1 MNFLNLLASDPVIPF
16 LGRTYDISLNW
27 LGHLIRVLIE
37 GIGVVG
43 IGIIVFSIIL
53 RLVVLPFDIYQ
64 RVTMRKQNIKMKEN
78 KDKMEKLQ
86 KQYAG
91 DKAMYNQKLME
102 MYKENGI
109 SMFSSCLPAIISLVV
124 FIVAINAFNAFS
136 QYANMQNYNLMAN
149 SYNEYL
155 NPYCAELKA
164 ENIDDNY
171 IITKEN
177 EDGTVTQTRHIL
189 VRETADSQSGKT
201 KCIYYTLIYNE
212 NYDENDYRY
221 IKDTEKTYYVDA
233 ERLYASSE
241 KLENADGSAT
251 TWKERVDALVSASAD
266 TETPIKMENA
276 CREVLVSAAQDN
288 VKHTY
293 DTEVVKRMK
302 FLWVKNIWATD
313 ATFKHPVLNYNDFK
327 SSVSNGKFSVDGE
340 KVKFANISGHT
351 DAYNQ
356 GSYDVVTAK
365 LSAEKSQF
373 NGYYILIVLSIG
385 TILLQQFVSMRS
397 QKEQTQYS
405 SVDGQG
411 MMNQKMMLI
420 IMTVMF
426 AIFAFM
432 YSAAFSIYM
441 VTSNI
446 LSLIMTLVINKVVEI
461 VMNKKEEKAL
471 QEQYNKRF
479 PGRVYV
485 PEKDKDKKAGKK
497 NKK

>member
-16 LGRTYDISLNW
+16 LGKTYDISLNW

-212 NYDENDYRY
+212 NYAENDYRY

-351 DAYNQ
+351 GQALRGKIAVQ
-356 GSYDVVTAK
+356 R
-365 LSAEKSQF
+365 
-373 NGYYILIVLSIG
+373 
-385 TILLQQFVSMRS
+385 LLYPDR
-397 QKEQTQYS
+397 
-405 SVDGQG
+405 
-411 MMNQKMMLI
+411 
-420 IMTVMF
+420 
-426 AIFAFM
+426 AFDRH
-432 YSAAFSIYM
+432 YSASAVCLHAFAEGTDAVFLGGRAGHDESEDDAHHHDGY
-441 VTSNI
+441 VCD
-446 LSLIMTLVINKVVEI
+446 L
-461 VMNKKEEKAL
+461 
-471 QEQYNKRF
+471 
-479 PGRVYV
+479 RVYV
-485 PEKDKDKKAGKK
+485 QRGLLHLYGHQQYPVPDHDAGHQQGRGDRHEQKGRK
-497 NKK
+497 GASGAVQQAFSGTGLRSRKG

>member
-1 MNFLNLLASDPVIPF
+1 
-16 LGRTYDISLNW
+16 
-27 LGHLIRVLIE
+27 
-37 GIGVVG
+37 
-43 IGIIVFSIIL
+43 
-53 RLVVLPFDIYQ
+53 
-64 RVTMRKQNIKMKEN
+64 
-78 KDKMEKLQ
+78 
-86 KQYAG
+86 
-91 DKAMYNQKLME
+91 
-102 MYKENGI
+102 
-109 SMFSSCLPAIISLVV
+109 
-124 FIVAINAFNAFS
+124 
-136 QYANMQNYNLMAN
+136 
-149 SYNEYL
+149 
-155 NPYCAELKA
+155 
-164 ENIDDNY
+164 
-171 IITKEN
+171 
-177 EDGTVTQTRHIL
+177 
-189 VRETADSQSGKT
+189 
-201 KCIYYTLIYNE
+201 
-212 NYDENDYRY
+212 
-221 IKDTEKTYYVDA
+221 
-233 ERLYASSE
+233 
-241 KLENADGSAT
+241 
-251 TWKERVDALVSASAD
+251 
-266 TETPIKMENA
+266 MENA

-313 ATFKHPVLNYNDFK
+313 ATFKHPVLNYIDFK